1 MGPVLLTE
9 RLALRR
15 FTPSDVD
22 NLLLLDGDAEVM
34 RYIDGGAKTRAE
46 IEESVLPRFLRY
58 QETLDRLGFLVGE
71 TRDDGEF
78 VGWFG
83 VHPVTPTDEAME
95 FWPDA
100 DDVSVVSLGYRLR
113 RTAWG
118 LGYAT
123 EGARAVVRW
132 ALENPA
138 VRSVVATTMSVNT
151 GSRRVMEKIGL
162 AYVRTVHVDWPDP
175 LPGTEHGEV
184 EYRLDRSGQPVPSKP

>member
-1 MGPVLLTE
+1 MDPVLLTE
-9 RLALRR
+9 RLALRP

-22 NLLLLDGDAEVM
+22 NLLLLDGDADVM

-46 IEESVLPRFLRY
+46 IEETVLPRFLAY
-58 QETLDRLGFLVGE
+58 QATYDHLGFLVGE
-71 TRDDGEF
+71 TRSEGEF

-83 VHPVTPTDEAME
+83 VHPVTPTDDAME
-95 FWPDA
+95 FWPDSV

-113 RTAWG
+113 RGAWG
-118 LGYAT
+118 HGYAT

-132 ALENPA
+132 AFGDPA

-151 GSRRVMEKIGL
+151 GSRRVMEKVGL
-162 AYVRTVHVDWPDP
+162 SYVRTVHVEWPDP

-184 EYRLDRSGQPVPSKP
+184 EYRLDRAARG